1 MSESGTPKDR
11 AEIAASEAVAQSER
25 TGRGGSR
32 RLCHQG
38 RGGDEAFAS
47 AEEDVQDTG
56 CFGRIQSETDRQQ
69 ARARAERVN
78 ESTAGRGQVWGYFGR
93 QRRVRWWSVK
103 CSSVLGREGPDKVGG
118 RQGKDE
124 RMDLADDLHEKGGNE
139 RARSPATLK
148 CGSECAACGR
158 VPGRITDDRSLSRG

>member
-1 MSESGTPKDR
+1 M
-11 AEIAASEAVAQSER
+11 
-25 TGRGGSR
+25 
-32 RLCHQG
+32 
-38 RGGDEAFAS
+38 
-47 AEEDVQDTG
+47 QDAG

-78 ESTAGRGQVWGYFGR
+78 ESTAGRGQFGVISGDQTR
-93 QRRVRWWSVK
+93 AAVV
-103 CSSVLGREGPDKVGG
+103 CEVLERAREGPDKVGG

-148 CGSECAACGR
+148 CGSKCGSG
-158 VPGRITDDRSLSRG
+158 VPGRITDGRSLAWARDVDVQQARRWRSWRYTLL